1 MKSLTSLDLFNCPLT
16 EFNSYRDKLWSLLPK
31 LNVLD
36 GYDREG
42 KEVVDDYED
51 EEEEEE
57 EEEEG
62 ESGEDE
68 VGLDYLQREIIV
80 REREK

>member
-1 MKSLTSLDLFNCPLT
+1 M
-16 EFNSYRDKLWSLLPK
+16 
-31 LNVLD
+31 LD

-51 EEEEEE
+51 EEEEE

>member
-1 MKSLTSLDLFNCPLT
+1 M
-16 EFNSYRDKLWSLLPK
+16 
-31 LNVLD
+31 LD